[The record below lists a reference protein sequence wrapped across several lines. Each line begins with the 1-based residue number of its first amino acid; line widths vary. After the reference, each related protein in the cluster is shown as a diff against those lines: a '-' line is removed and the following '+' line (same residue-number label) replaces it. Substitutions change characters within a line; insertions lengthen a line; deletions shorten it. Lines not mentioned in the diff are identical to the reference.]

1 MTRFTFAGMTL
12 RVTFAGMTRRVAVA
26 GMTLGVTCAGM
37 TLVALCHAA
46 YGQTYPTRPIRLVV
60 AQSVGGNADFVSRN
74 YAQRLSERVGKQI
87 VVDNRPG
94 AGGIIATE
102 IVAHAPADGYTL
114 LVAPTQHAINPS
126 LHAKLP
132 FDPIRDFAPISLLG
146 MSAAVVVVPPQLPA
160 KTIAELIA
168 LAKQR
173 PGKLHF
179 ASSGTAAATHLAG
192 ELFKAMAGI
201 NVIHVAYKGAPAALV
216 DLAAGQ
222 VEMMFA
228 SPPSAMPLVRSG
240 RVRAIATTGAKR
252 APYLPDVPTA
262 MESGLPGYQT
272 GSWQALLAPVKTSP
286 AIVDRVYREVAE
298 IARSQEMRD
307 RLSADGSE
315 PIGST
320 PQELAEHLR
329 AETARYNKVIRAIG
343 LKLE

>member
-1 MTRFTFAGMTL
+1 MNKNAYVRIA
-12 RVTFAGMTRRVAVA
+12 AIA
-26 GMTLGVTCAGM
+26 
-37 TLVALCHAA
+37 ALACSTSALA
-46 YGQTYPTRPIRLVV
+46 QSYPARPIRLVV

-74 YAQRLSERVGKQI
+74 YAQRLAERFGKQI

-102 IVAHAPADGYTL
+102 IVAHALPDGYTL

-146 MSAAVVVVPPQLPA
+146 MSAAVVVVTPSLPA
-160 KTIAELIA
+160 KNVSELIA
-168 LAKQR
+168 LAKAR

-192 ELFKAMAGI
+192 ELFKSLAGV
-201 NVIHVAYKGAPAALV
+201 NVVHVAYKGAPAALV
-216 DLAAGQ
+216 DLAGGQ

-252 APYLPDVPTA
+252 AGYLPDVPTA
-262 MESGLPGYQT
+262 IESGLPGYQT
-272 GSWQALLAPVKTSP
+272 GSWQALLAPARTPST
-286 AIVDRVYREVAE
+286 IVDRLHREVAE
-298 IARSQEMRD
+298 IAKQPEMRE
-307 RLSADGSE
+307 RLAADGSE
-315 PIGST
+315 PVGNT
-320 PQELAEHLR
+320 PQELAEHIR
-329 AETARYNKVIRAIG
+329 AETARYARVIKAIG